1 MERICVFAGSGVGNR
16 PAYREAATALGRLLG
31 QRGVEIIYGGGN
43 TGLMGELA
51 NAALATGGTVTGII
65 PAALRD
71 RELAHTGLTRLEVV
85 ESMHARK
92 ARMAELADAFI
103 ALPGGV
109 GTLEELF
116 EVFTWAQL
124 GIHHKPCGLLNTD
137 GYYDALIRFLEEMVA
152 EGFLRPDQRALLEMD
167 PDPEG
172 LLMALAACH
181 PAPAGGTWLTPE
193 QT

>member
-1 MERICVFAGSGVGNR
+1 MERVCVFAGSGAGNR
-16 PAYREAATALGRLLG
+16 PAYREAAASLGSLLA
-31 QRGVEIIYGGGN
+31 RNGVDIVYGGGN

-51 NAALATGGTVTGII
+51 NAGLAAGGTVIGII
-65 PAALRD
+65 PTALRD
-71 RELAHTGLTRLEVV
+71 KELAHTGITRLEVV
-85 ESMHARK
+85 DSMHARK
-92 ARMAELADAFI
+92 ARMADLADAFV

-124 GIHHKPCGLLNTD
+124 GIHHKPCGLLNTA
-137 GYYDALIRFLEEMVA
+137 GYYDALIRFLDETVA
-152 EGFLRPDQRALLEMD
+152 EGFLRPDQRALLESD

-181 PAPAGGTWLTPE
+181 PRPAGGTWLTPKE
-193 QT
+193 T